1 MSNKMPCCLLQQNP
15 SHSCKFTI
23 NASLL
28 QGRVNQLLQSTCALP
43 SSQLFILKQDFFQ
56 QLFKLT
62 LFHAVVV
69 CQVNE
74 SWTQIRI
81 IICSLYRYSFIRYSA
96 NCCSN
101 LKLRF
106 RFGVQITAF
115 INSLHPSLEITM
127 MEQRLIGLPKI
138 FEFPEYPIQRNNR
151 LALESGALKM
161 IRKVRP
167 GRKQKKV
174 LKI

>member
-1 MSNKMPCCLLQQNP
+1 MSHKMLCCLLRQNP

-174 LKI
+174 